1 MSRKKKNYT
10 LGVCYC
16 ETSSA
21 TLFENG
27 RIISAV
33 SEERFSRKKYDPSF
47 PLKSIKWILK
57 NSEIKLSRV
66 NQISY
71 CWHKGFDKNL
81 DSLYEDR
88 KKDLIRNKKSY
99 KIFNLRKNIESQ
111 RDRKSLKKLIN
122 WKKNNLNEL
131 QAKKLKI
138 YYHHEA
144 HAASA
149 ALLSPFNN
157 GLVLTCDARGDYE
170 SLTLSFFDRKKK
182 NCLKKIHS
190 STSSDSLGFFYGRIT
205 GLLGYKPSK
214 HEGKITGLAAYGN
227 PTKAINLMR
236 KMITVKQGKLRSN
249 LGDYYKPFFSSYNSK
264 LIKEIKR
271 FRRADIAA
279 AAQYHLEWCLIKLL
293 TYHFKKN
300 KIKSQKNLMLAGGV
314 FANVKLNQAL
324 KSLKFIKNIFVQPQ
338 MNDGGLC
345 IGAALL
351 SIHGKRQKI
360 SPLKNVYLGPEINK
374 EKLILLLKKNKKID
388 FYEPSLIYKDIC
400 NDLYDNKVI
409 GLVRGKMEFGPR
421 ALCNRSIIYKTS
433 DKTVNDWLNIR
444 LKRTEFMPFAPVIRE
459 EISKCAFKNFSKKD
473 ISLNFMTSTIDCT
486 NKFKFN
492 SPAVTHVDQ
501 TARPQIVSKSSD
513 KFMWNLLKEWET
525 VSGEMSLINT
535 SFNVHE
541 EPIICNEQ
549 EAINSLL
556 KGIIDI
562 LYIENLRVILR

>member
-1 MSRKKKNYT
+1 M
-10 LGVCYC
+10 
-16 ETSSA
+16 
-21 TLFENG
+21 
-27 RIISAV
+27 
-33 SEERFSRKKYDPSF
+33 
-47 PLKSIKWILK
+47 
-57 NSEIKLSRV
+57 
-66 NQISY
+66 
-71 CWHKGFDKNL
+71 
-81 DSLYEDR
+81 
-88 KKDLIRNKKSY
+88 
-99 KIFNLRKNIESQ
+99 
-111 RDRKSLKKLIN
+111 
-122 WKKNNLNEL
+122 
-131 QAKKLKI
+131 
-138 YYHHEA
+138 
-144 HAASA
+144 
-149 ALLSPFNN
+149 
-157 GLVLTCDARGDYE
+157 LTCDARGDYE

-214 HEGKITGLAAYGN
+214 HEGKITGLAAHGN
-227 PTKAINLMR
+227 PMKAINLMR

-271 FRRADIAA
+271 FRREDIAA
-279 AAQYHLEWCLIKLL
+279 AAQYHLEWCLIKFLK
-293 TYHFKKN
+293 YHFKKN
-300 KIKSQKNLMLAGGV
+300 KIKSQINLMLAGGV
-314 FANVKLNQAL
+314 FANVKVNQAL

-345 IGAALL
+345 IGAASL
-351 SIHGKRQKI
+351 SIHENKQKI
-360 SPLKNVYLGPEINK
+360 LPLKNVYLGPEVNK
-374 EKLILLLKKNKKID
+374 EKLISLIKKNRKIE
-388 FYEPSLIYKDIC
+388 FYRPSLIYKDIC

-433 DKTVNDWLNIR
+433 DKTVNDWLNLR

-459 EISKCAFKNFSKKD
+459 EISKHAFKNFSKKD

-486 NKFKFN
+486 NKFKSN
-492 SPAVTHVDQ
+492 SPAATHIDQ

-556 KGIIDI
+556 KGIVDI
-562 LYIENLRVILR
+562 LYIENLRVSLR